1 MNNSY
6 QNTQQ
11 LTIKHISQVVDVT
24 LVFVLLFVIT
34 NIYPDANWS
43 SKYALLGL
51 VGIILFLFIS
61 DITTLYQS
69 WHGVSYQSECTRV
82 LIVWALVVMIM
93 LVVAYATKTS
103 AAYSRVVVGFWFM
116 LLPAVFCFWRGS
128 LRLVLRKY
136 RSKGQ
141 FTRSVAVLGANENG
155 IQISTTIQNSPWLGL
170 EFMGFYD
177 DREQVDDRVKWAGD
191 IKGSISGLIAE
202 SYAGNIDIVYISLP
216 LSAQPRIVNVIEQL
230 ADTTTSVYLVPDFF
244 IFSLFQGKWT
254 NLSDIPVVNVFDT
267 PFWGLDGWLKRLQ
280 DIVFSMIILTIIA
293 IPMLFIALAVKLTTN
308 GTVLFKQNRYGIDGR
323 KFEVWKFRTM
333 LVSDNGEHV
342 EQVARK
348 DRRVTKLGV
357 FLRKS
362 SLDELPQFFNV
373 LQGSMSIVGPRPHA
387 VAHNEEYRKRIKGYM
402 LRHTVKPGITGWA
415 QINGWRGQTD
425 TLDKMTKRIEYD
437 LWYIKHWSFWL
448 DVKIILLTIIYGF
461 VNKNAY

>member
-1 MNNSY
+1 MDNSF

-11 LTIKHISQVVDVT
+11 TTIKHISQVVDVT
-24 LVFVLLFVIT
+24 LVFVTLFVIT
-34 NIYPDANWS
+34 SIYPDANWS

-51 VGIILFLFIS
+51 IGIILFLFIS
-61 DITTLYQS
+61 DITAMYQS

-93 LVVAYATKTS
+93 LVVAYATKTT
-103 AAYSRVVVGFWFM
+103 ATYSRVVVGFWFM
-116 LLPAVFCFWRGS
+116 LVPAVFCFWRGI

-136 RSKGQ
+136 RSKEQ
-141 FTRSVAVLGANENG
+141 FTRNVAVLGANENG
-155 IQISTTIQNSPWLGL
+155 IQISATIQNSPWLGL
-170 EFMGFYD
+170 KFMGFFD
-177 DREQVDDRVKWAGD
+177 DREQVEDRVKWTGD
-191 IKGSISGLIAE
+191 IKGSISNLISEA
-202 SYAGNIDIVYISLP
+202 YAGNIDIVYISLP
-216 LSAQPRIVNVIEQL
+216 LTAQPRIVNVIEKL

-254 NLSDIPVVNVFDT
+254 NLSGIPVVNVFDT

-280 DIVFSMIILTIIA
+280 DIVFSIMILTIIA
-293 IPMLFIALAVKLTTN
+293 IPMLVIALAVKLTTN
-308 GTVLFKQNRYGIDGR
+308 GTVLFRQNRYGIDGR

-333 LVSDNGEHV
+333 RVSENGD
-342 EQVARK
+342 QVQQAGRN

-387 VAHNEEYRKRIKGYM
+387 VAHNEEYRKHIKGYM

-415 QINGWRGQTD
+415 QINGWRGETD

-437 LWYIKHWSFWL
+437 LWYIRHWSFWL

-461 VNKNAY
+461 FNKNAY

>member
-1 MNNSY
+1 MDISY
-6 QNTQQ
+6 QNAQHA
-11 LTIKHISQVVDVT
+11 TIKHISQIIDFS
-24 LVFVLLFVIT
+24 LVFTMLFLIT
-34 NIYPDANWS
+34 SLYPDANWS

-51 VGIILFLFIS
+51 AGIILFLFIS
-61 DITTLYQS
+61 DITALYQS
-69 WHGVSYQSECTRV
+69 WQGASYQSECTR
-82 LIVWALVVMIM
+82 ALVVWASVVMIL
-93 LVVAYATKTS
+93 LVVAYATKTT
-103 AAYSRVVVGFWFM
+103 AVYSRVVIGFWFM
-116 LLPAVFCFWRGS
+116 TVPAVLCLWRGL
-128 LRLVLRKY
+128 LRLGLRKY
-136 RSKGQ
+136 RSKEQ

-155 IQISTTIQNSPWLGL
+155 IQISKTIKESPWLGL
-170 EFMGFYD
+170 KFTGFFD
-177 DREQVDDRVKWAGD
+177 DRVQVEDRVKWQGE
-191 IKGSISGLIAE
+191 IKGSISTLISEA
-202 SYAGNIDIVYISLP
+202 YAGNIDIVYISLP
-216 LSAQPRIVNVIEQL
+216 LTAQPRIVNVIEKL

-254 NLSDIPVVNVFDT
+254 NLSGIPVVNVFDT

-280 DIVFSMIILTIIA
+280 DIVFSLIIMTIIA
-293 IPMLFIALAVKLTTN
+293 IPMLIIAMAVKLTTQ

-323 KFEVWKFRTM
+323 KIEVWKFRTM
-333 LVSDNGEHV
+333 SVSEDGEHV
-342 EQVARK
+342 QQAIKK

-415 QINGWRGQTD
+415 QINGWRGQTE

-461 VNKNAY
+461 INKNAY